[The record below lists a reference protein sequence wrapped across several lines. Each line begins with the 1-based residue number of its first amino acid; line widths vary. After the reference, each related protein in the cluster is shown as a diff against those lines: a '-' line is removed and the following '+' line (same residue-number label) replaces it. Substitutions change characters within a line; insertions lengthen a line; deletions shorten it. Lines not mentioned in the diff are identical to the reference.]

1 VQKWFESLKSR
12 VKRANERDR
21 KLDQPIEKVSRLI
34 WPWPESKLIQ
44 FVCILAAMDYT
55 STFAA
60 LHFNYSH
67 QVYEFGP
74 LAKWALTV
82 GGFSELLVI
91 DIVVI
96 SSLILLASLARA
108 FYNRFG
114 FPGFGRSAFVF
125 IFVPYAII
133 MLPIIFNNIISTF
146 R

>member
-1 VQKWFESLKSR
+1 MQKLLESLKNR

-21 KLDQPIEKVSRLI
+21 RFEQPIEKVSRLI

-74 LAKWALTV
+74 LAKWALSL
-82 GGFSELLVI
+82 GGFPELLFV
-91 DIVVI
+91 DIAVI

-108 FYNRFG
+108 FYNRSG
-114 FPGFGRSAFVF
+114 FPGFARSAFVF
-125 IFVPYAII
+125 IFIPYAII